1 MCEFESFREFEV
13 DDLPHRP
20 PSCQTIYIEDE
31 DMTVLF
37 IGREIIQWK
46 AWLWNIGCF
55 ATLGILGLVGF
66 WDNSIWIRW
75 ATRDKSFESLGDNGS
90 DGIIVIEVWL
100 YVNKWLQ
107 Y

>member
-1 MCEFESFREFEV
+1 MGEFESFWEFEV
-13 DDLPHRP
+13 DTLPLRP

-37 IGREIIQWK
+37 IGHEIIQWK

-66 WDNSIWIRW
+66 WDNSIWIQW
-75 ATRDKSFESLGDNGS
+75 ATRDKSFESLGDNRL

-100 YVNKWLQ
+100 CVNKWLQ